1 MIRRS
6 SRGARR
12 GFEVKSIDA
21 GVQPGARIFAF
32 MTAASQV
39 LGEQGERIAEAWLA
53 ERGWRILDRRFRSG
67 HRDLDLVAERSG
79 IVAFVEVK
87 TRRGKDFGHPVEAVN
102 WRKQRELTRS
112 ALVWIARFGGQ
123 EQLFRFDVV
132 GVVVGDG
139 GARVRHIENAFAVR

>member
-1 MIRRS
+1 MMRASKR
-6 SRGARR
+6 
-12 GFEVKSIDA
+12 
-21 GVQPGARIFAF
+21 GARIFAC

-39 LGEQGERIAEAWLA
+39 LGEEGERIAEAWLA
-53 ERGWRILDRRFRSG
+53 QRGWRILDRRFRSG

-112 ALVWIARFGGQ
+112 ASVWIARFGGQ
-123 EQLFRFDVV
+123 EQMFRFDVV
-132 GVVVGDG
+132 GVVVGEG
-139 GARVRHIENAFAVR
+139 GARVRHIENAFSVRSGG